1 MLTDEQKKELD
12 KDIQEIVD
20 ARVQTQVEEKL
31 AKEIVKR
38 FTPSEGDIKFGLSA
52 EERIV
57 ADKKGGFKSMAHYI
71 SELIEEGKTN
81 HAPATLKAWD
91 DAISRKDL
99 AEGALSTGGYLV
111 PEEFSTNIME
121 KALEE
126 SIVRPRASIQP
137 MTSNRVVIPADV
149 DANHST
155 NYFGGITIYRTG
167 EAGQKT
173 ATSPTYSQI
182 ALTLHKVTG
191 LCHISDELLED
202 SAIAVEA
209 NVTRKFSQAIAFVQ
223 DDDFLNGTGNNMPV
237 GVLNAVNPA
246 LITVTAETGQGA
258 STIVAENIIKMWARM
273 YSAGKSRA
281 VWVANDDTFPQLA
294 TMALAVGTGGVP
306 LWMPAGG
313 VSGLPYQ
320 TLMGKPLL
328 WTEKAQAVGT
338 AGDIA
343 LIDFSQYIIGEKGG
357 LQVATSIHFKFDYD
371 QQSFRFVLRYD
382 GQPTWTSALTPLR
395 SSSTLSPFVVLSST
409 RT

>member
-1 MLTDEQKKELD
+1 MLTEEQRNELD
-12 KDIQEIVD
+12 GEIN
-20 ARVQTQVEEKL
+20 AIVEEKVGKQVEDRL
-31 AKEIVKR
+31 SKEIVKR
-38 FTPSEGDIKFGLSA
+38 FTTAAAITQTP
-52 EERIV
+52 EEKVR
-57 ADKKGGFKSMAHYI
+57 ADSKGGFKTFGHFLNDVVSV
-71 SELIEEGKTN
+71 EKN
-81 HAPATLKAWD
+81 PASDALALWDKAS
-91 DAISRKDL
+91 AISKEME
-99 AEGALSTGGYLV
+99 EGALSAGGYLV
-111 PEEFSTNIME
+111 PQEFSSNIME
-121 KALEE
+121 KALED
-126 SIVRPRASIQP
+126 SIVRPRATMQP
-137 MTSNRVVIPADV
+137 MTSNRIVIPADV
-149 DANHST
+149 DADHST
-155 NYFGGITIYRTG
+155 NYFGGITIYRPG

-173 ATSPTYSQI
+173 ATNPTYAQI
-182 ALTLHKVTG
+182 AITLHKVTG

-223 DDDFLNGTGNNMPV
+223 DDDFLNGDGVNKPL
-237 GVLNAVNPA
+237 GVLNSNNPA

-258 STIVAENIIKMWARM
+258 STIVAENVIKMWARM

-281 VWVANDDTFPQLA
+281 VWIANDDTFPQLA

-306 LWMPAGG
+306 IWTPAGG
-313 VSGLPYQ
+313 LSGLPYQ

-328 WTEKAQAVGT
+328 FTEKAQTLGT

-343 LIDFSQYIIGEKGG
+343 LVDLSQYIVGEKTG

-395 SSSTLSPFVVLSST
+395 SSSTLSPFIVLNST

>member
-1 MLTDEQKKELD
+1 MLTEEQKKELD
-12 KDIQEIVD
+12 KDIETIVND
-20 ARVQTQVEEKL
+20 RVQKQVEERL

-38 FTPSEGDIKFGLSA
+38 FSPVEITSSPED
-52 EERIV
+52 RIM
-57 ADKKGGFKSMAHYI
+57 ADKKGGFKSMAHFI

-81 HAPATLKAWD
+81 HAPETLAAWD
-91 DAISRKDL
+91 KAVVVKDL

-111 PEEFSTNIME
+111 PEQFSTNIME

-126 SIVRPRASIQP
+126 SIVRPRAAIQP

-167 EAGQKT
+167 EAAQKT

-191 LCHISDELLED
+191 LCHVSDELLED

-246 LITVTAETGQGA
+246 LVTVTAETGQGA

-273 YSAGKSRA
+273 YSAGKNRA
-281 VWVANDDTFPQLA
+281 VWIANDDTFPQLA

-313 VSGLPYQ
+313 LTGLPYQ
-320 TLMGKPLL
+320 TLMGKALIF
-328 WTEKAQAVGT
+328 TEKAQAVGT
-338 AGDIA
+338 AGDIS
-343 LIDFSQYIIGEKGG
+343 LVDLSQYLIGEKGG

-382 GQPTWTSALTPLR
+382 GQPTWASALTPLR

>member
-1 MLTDEQKKELD
+1 MLTEEQRKELD
-12 KDIQEIVD
+12 KDIGGLVD
-20 ARVQTQVEEKL
+20 ERVQKQVEERL
-31 AKEIVKR
+31 AKEIIRR
-38 FTPSEGDIKFGLSA
+38 FTPGDVIITSSPEDK
-52 EERIV
+52 IV
-57 ADKKGGFKSMAHYI
+57 ADKMGGFKSAAHFVA
-71 SELIEEGKTN
+71 ELIEEGRTN
-81 HAPATLKAWD
+81 HAPEALARWD
-91 DAISRKDL
+91 RAVMAKDL
-99 AEGALSTGGYLV
+99 AEGANSTGGYLV
-111 PEEFSTNIME
+111 PIQIGTAILD

-126 SIVRPRASIQP
+126 SIVRPRASVQP
-137 MTSNRVVIPADV
+137 MVSNRITFAADV

-155 NYFGGITIYRTG
+155 NYFGGITIYRPG

-173 ATSPTYSQI
+173 ATSPTYAQI

-191 LCHISDELLED
+191 LCHVSDELLDD
-202 SAIAVEA
+202 SAVAVEA
-209 NVTRKFSQAIAFVQ
+209 DITRKFSQAIAFVQ
-223 DDDFLNGTGNNMPV
+223 DDDFINGSGVNAPLGFLHSNNPS
-237 GVLNAVNPA
+237 

-281 VWVANDDTFPQLA
+281 VWIANDDTFPQLA

-313 VSGLPYQ
+313 LTGLPYQ

-328 WTEKAQAVGT
+328 WTEKAQALGT

-343 LIDFSQYIIGEKGG
+343 LVDLSQYKIGEKSG

-395 SSSTLSPFVVLSST
+395 STSTLSPFIVLSGT